1 MLNASLCASLILL
14 SGDVNLNPG
23 PVKDPCFLCN
33 KGCRS
38 NQKAVQCDDCHNWYH
53 VKCIGM
59 KNCEYFDLVSD
70 PSANWICTMCICLP
84 SHLPDMDDDSHG
96 SSSTSHDLEIRMVR
110 GFKVGHLNVN
120 RLFNKLDSVKEPIDK
135 YSFDIL
141 ALSETWLTSEICD
154 NEISIKGYSIVRK
167 DRQDSSKVCGG
178 GVLIYVRD
186 GIPFIRQTDFV
197 DDNFECLWIQINRR
211 FCKPMAVSVVYRPG
225 YFNIEDFT
233 NALTRIL
240 DNTDLDKVETIIL
253 DDFNVDYSAKKN
265 PLRRRLDEFAFSFN
279 LTQIIS
285 KPTRVTETSKST
297 IDVILVNNTH
307 KIVQCDVLD
316 SSISDHNVIFC
327 VVKGGVKKL
336 PPKVFE
342 YRSFKSYEKKAFI
355 KDLEQVPWSIIEGVG
370 DIDDTVFLWEK
381 LFRDCADHHAPIK
394 SRRVKGMP
402 TPWVSVRLLELR
414 RDRDFHRRKALS
426 SNSQYHWKMYRK
438 LRNFASWEEKSLKS
452 QYYCKLIEDAKNDSS
467 SMWKAIK
474 QTLPSNHMDTN
485 AIFSNGKLHTSFIDI
500 AEHLNQ
506 HFSNIGKYLAKAFRN
521 TSSALSKNVT
531 SAYDFKLNPVS
542 EMFVHEELRKMKANK
557 AIGLDKISARLL
569 RDAAWVI
576 APSLTYIINSSS
588 NLGKFPSHWK
598 CAKVT
603 AFFKQGDRTIMDN
616 YRSMSVLPTVSKVIE
631 KAAHIQLCAFLES
644 HHLLVTKVWFPSR

>member
-1 MLNASLCASLILL
+1 
-14 SGDVNLNPG
+14 
-23 PVKDPCFLCN
+23 
-33 KGCRS
+33 
-38 NQKAVQCDDCHNWYH
+38 
-53 VKCIGM
+53 
-59 KNCEYFDLVSD
+59 
-70 PSANWICTMCICLP
+70 
-84 SHLPDMDDDSHG
+84 
-96 SSSTSHDLEIRMVR
+96 
-110 GFKVGHLNVN
+110 
-120 RLFNKLDSVKEPIDK
+120 
-135 YSFDIL
+135 
-141 ALSETWLTSEICD
+141 
-154 NEISIKGYSIVRK
+154 
-167 DRQDSSKVCGG
+167 
-178 GVLIYVRD
+178 
-186 GIPFIRQTDFV
+186 
-197 DDNFECLWIQINRR
+197 
-211 FCKPMAVSVVYRPG
+211 MAVSVVYRPG

-253 DDFNVDYSAKKN
+253 GDFNVDYSAKKN
-265 PLRRRLDEFAFSFN
+265 PLGRRFN

-285 KPTRVTETSKST
+285 NPTRVTETSKST
-297 IDVILVNNTH
+297 IALILVNNTH

-327 VVKGGVKKL
+327 VVKGGVKKI
-336 PPKVFE
+336 PTKVFE

-426 SNSQYHWKMYRK
+426 SNSQYHWRMYRK
-438 LRNFASWEEKSLKS
+438 LRNFASREEKSLKS

-542 EMFVHEELRKMKANK
+542 EMFVHKELSKMKANK

-576 APSLTYIINSSS
+576 APSLTYIINSSLK
-588 NLGKFPSHWK
+588 LGKFRSHWK

-603 AFFKQGDRTIMDN
+603 ALFKQGDRTIMDN
-616 YRSMSVLPTVSKVIE
+616 YRPISVLPTVSKVIE
-631 KAAHIQLCAFLES
+631 KAAHIQLYAFPES
-644 HHLLVTKVWFPSR
+644 HHLLVTNQFGFRRGRSTPLALTQFTDEMLTNMDNDL